1 MRFSRFLFLLPLYSI
16 QNGPR
21 SRSWP
26 LQKCREISPLCVW
39 LKNVI
44 LAALQYIYERW
55 AHSVWKSPKMS
66 HFWFFAKMDHFGHS
80 SWTFVRSKCKGSSL
94 RWQCWM
100 RLWGRFSHNMVMMRS
115 SPSFR
120 MLSQF
125 CRIPFTTSRPPKKR
139 SGRAASSRFFGPM
152 LALGNIARYYFPCF
166 KAAAAAAA
174 TGQYF
179 IERRNLRPLS
189 SLLENWALGLLWAPW
204 TVVPFSLLRGVQASF
219 ELENEA
225 VKTPCLKITEKVASV
240 YILSGQK
247 LIKNGLFW
255 RVFENSVTRQVNFN
269 RTKVDGKCQ
278 IFYPALSGSS
288 LRSILG
294 KLFKVEIDF
303 AIVAIEEFCRQ
314 KVRDLCEGSHY
325 SCARMRRG
333 AECILKV
340 RASGQARVEMARA
353 NKRWGQQMVSRL
365 F

>member
-1 MRFSRFLFLLPLYSI
+1 MSPNSR
-16 QNGPR
+16 
-21 SRSWP
+21 
-26 LQKCREISPLCVW
+26 
-39 LKNVI
+39 
-44 LAALQYIYERW
+44 
-55 AHSVWKSPKMS
+55 
-66 HFWFFAKMDHFGHS
+66 
-80 SWTFVRSKCKGSSL
+80 
-94 RWQCWM
+94 
-100 RLWGRFSHNMVMMRS
+100 
-115 SPSFR
+115 
-120 MLSQF
+120 
-125 CRIPFTTSRPPKKR
+125 
-139 SGRAASSRFFGPM
+139 
-152 LALGNIARYYFPCF
+152 
-166 KAAAAAAA
+166 
-174 TGQYF
+174 
-179 IERRNLRPLS
+179 
-189 SLLENWALGLLWAPW
+189 
-204 TVVPFSLLRGVQASF
+204 
-219 ELENEA
+219 
-225 VKTPCLKITEKVASV
+225 CLKITEKVSFNIASEASCV

-247 LIKNGLFW
+247 FKKCQEMVHFSEFLKTWKL
-255 RVFENSVTRQVNFN
+255 RLNSVTRQVNFI

>member
-1 MRFSRFLFLLPLYSI
+1 
-16 QNGPR
+16 
-21 SRSWP
+21 
-26 LQKCREISPLCVW
+26 
-39 LKNVI
+39 
-44 LAALQYIYERW
+44 
-55 AHSVWKSPKMS
+55 
-66 HFWFFAKMDHFGHS
+66 
-80 SWTFVRSKCKGSSL
+80 
-94 RWQCWM
+94 M
-100 RLWGRFSHNMVMMRS
+100 RLWGRFSHNMVMIAS

-219 ELENEA
+219 ELENKA
-225 VKTPCLKITEKVASV
+225 VKTPCLKITEKVAFV

-255 RVFENSVTRQVNFN
+255 RVFEN
-269 RTKVDGKCQ
+269 
-278 IFYPALSGSS
+278 
-288 LRSILG
+288 
-294 KLFKVEIDF
+294 
-303 AIVAIEEFCRQ
+303 
-314 KVRDLCEGSHY
+314 
-325 SCARMRRG
+325 
-333 AECILKV
+333 LKV
-340 RASGQARVEMARA
+340 KQR
-353 NKRWGQQMVSRL
+353 
-365 F
+365 

>member
-1 MRFSRFLFLLPLYSI
+1 MDFSIWAFSSILVYSI
-16 QNGPR
+16 KIDLSGNTV
-21 SRSWP
+21 WP
-26 LQKCREISPLCVW
+26 Q
-39 LKNVI
+39 
-44 LAALQYIYERW
+44 ALGF
-55 AHSVWKSPKMS
+55 PKL
-66 HFWFFAKMDHFGHS
+66 AKMDHFGHS

-225 VKTPCLKITEKVASV
+225 VKTPCLKITEKVAFV

-269 RTKVDGKCQ
+269 RTKIGGKCPNWKTQ
-278 IFYPALSGSS
+278 MRHFGWFSNAVVLGEVGWGDFSTS
-288 LRSILG
+288 L
-294 KLFKVEIDF
+294 DF
-303 AIVAIEEFCRQ
+303 
-314 KVRDLCEGSHY
+314 
-325 SCARMRRG
+325 
-333 AECILKV
+333 
-340 RASGQARVEMARA
+340 
-353 NKRWGQQMVSRL
+353 
-365 F
+365 